1 VDGVS
6 DTPPHDG
13 PATPPP
19 PPPPPPPDLKPP
31 SFPAHEGAP
40 HAASGLKRV
49 GGLARST
56 VILVGITGV
65 TTVFSTLTSGLARD
79 EARAFLD
86 GRISEDEFI
95 EAYSPGALFG
105 LVQFLTFIGAGV
117 LTILLMFRL
126 ASNHRAL
133 GRSGTWAPGW
143 AIGGWFLP
151 PLVLYVI
158 PFLMLRE
165 LWKASDPSIP
175 PGDDRWRASPV
186 APVVTVWWLL
196 YGLAPL
202 ALLVIQGFGAVGSNL
217 TAGSTEAA
225 AEVLVDQFA
234 FSVVGAVVTVLGA
247 ISFIVL
253 VRGLAA
259 RHRQLTGEYTAP

>member
-1 VDGVS
+1 M
-6 DTPPHDG
+6 PP
-13 PATPPP
+13 A
-19 PPPPPPPDLKPP
+19 
-31 SFPAHEGAP
+31 FPAGQP
-40 HAASGLKRV
+40 VSPPASGLKRV
-49 GGLARST
+49 GGLARTT
-56 VILVGITGV
+56 VILVGIAGV

-79 EARAFLD
+79 DAQAFLD

-105 LVQFLTFIGAGV
+105 LVQFVTFMAAGV
-117 LTILLMFRL
+117 LTILFMYRL

-165 LWKASDPSIP
+165 LWKASDPDVP
-175 PGDDRWRASPV
+175 PGDERWKAGAV
-186 APVVTVWWLL
+186 APVVTIWWVL

-202 ALLVIQGFGAVGSNL
+202 ALLVIQGVGAVGSNL
-217 TAGSTEAA
+217 TAGSTQAA
-225 AEVLVDQFA
+225 AEALVDQFA

-247 ISFIVL
+247 LTFIVV

-259 RHRQLTGEYTAP
+259 RHRQLTGESSTR